1 MMIVCNAATT
11 TSIITLNRIMLA
23 SIARRPKPRLR
34 LPSQS
39 TLDDV
44 SGQGWKFLT
53 AIKPSQ
59 IPGAGNGR
67 FLLEAVPKGAVV
79 CVKPTVH
86 MATVS
91 SLYDVTPDS
100 TITFETTTCLE
111 RYVALNAPDHS
122 REGVLQ
128 EMGHFV
134 WSTDGERGY
143 LNASTWTMNHADG
156 DTDGLNIK
164 HTVDV
169 LQDGVVAVVS
179 RAIHDLQAGAELKNN
194 YRDFNIPR
202 FYLDFCD
209 AHGFKDVRSAVLE
222 VVDAA

>member
-1 MMIVCNAATT
+1 VC
-11 TSIITLNRIMLA
+11 I
-23 SIARRPKPRLR
+23 
-34 LPSQS
+34 
-39 TLDDV
+39 
-44 SGQGWKFLT
+44 
-53 AIKPSQ
+53 
-59 IPGAGNGR
+59 
-67 FLLEAVPKGAVV
+67 
-79 CVKPTVH
+79 KPTVR

-111 RYVALNAPDHS
+111 RYVALNAPDS
-122 REGVLQ
+122 RERVLQ

-143 LNASTWTMNHADG
+143 MYLNASTWTMNHADG
-156 DTDGLNIK
+156 DADGLNIK